1 MMDILKSLLI
11 MGFLFLVVPLWVYI
25 VFKAA
30 GKGWIRGK
38 TDQINNTLRRKIT
51 WQKEIEN
58 ADQ

>member
-1 MMDILKSLLI
+1 
-11 MGFLFLVVPLWVYI
+11 MGFLFIVVPLWVYI

-38 TDQINNTLRRKIT
+38 TDQINNTLRRKLT